1 MSVKSENLVLMHQTH
16 SNKVIEIKKMN
27 YRRKIY
33 ADAMIT
39 KMKGVSLGVL
49 TADCVPIILYDSRN
63 KIIGCIHAGWK
74 GAFKNII
81 KNTIHKI
88 KKISVNSKIYASVGP
103 CIGLKSYEVDIK
115 FYKKFISKST
125 KNKIYFLHTN
135 IRRFADG
142 EIYIEINEN
151 IRGNSVFVIQ
161 STSNP
166 ANDNLMELLLVIDA
180 LKRSSAKTI
189 TAVIPYFGYAR
200 QDRKVA
206 PRTSI
211 SAKVVANLLTNAGA
225 NRIVTVDLHAGQ
237 IQGFFD
243 MPVDNLFT
251 TPLFSK
257 FIKKKNYFKKFNLCF
272 TRYGWCCQN

>member
-1 MSVKSENLVLMHQTH
+1 MKILSGTSNLKL
-16 SNKVIEIKKMN
+16 S
-27 YRRKIY
+27 
-33 ADAMIT
+33 
-39 KMKGVSLGVL
+39 
-49 TADCVPIILYDSRN
+49 
-63 KIIGCIHAGWK
+63 
-74 GAFKNII
+74 KNIA
-81 KNTIHKI
+81 KN
-88 KKISVNSKIYASVGP
+88 
-103 CIGLKSYEVDIK
+103 LKLKLI
-115 FYKKFISKST
+115 
-125 KNKIYFLHTN
+125 NTN
-135 IRRFADG
+135 IKRFADG

-151 IRGNSVFVIQ
+151 IRGNSVFVVQ

-257 FIKKKNYFKKFNLCF
+257 FINKSKKNRKYFSYKNKTKKNFNLRKFVTDKLLDYKVRVDQINRDTFTQKNYFFSYRRSIKLNEKD
-272 TRYGWCCQN
+272 YGRCISVICML